1 MAASTG
7 PAENNTIAIQQV
19 ELGDTFNL
27 WRDVTNTATYK
38 INKLKIYDATTT
50 SSIAASIST
59 GGTLSLDLSDNVTK
73 GLTFQQPI
81 LFNSGVTFNGPV
93 TFNAETVTLN
103 ANIVTI
109 DDYNLVLGDTAAGSS
124 DAKIDAAGGGGLYI
138 NRGSGGTAE
147 WLWQTTQVHGIT
159 GVWRANSHIG
169 FSGATSGIYPHSG
182 GSLRVHGSGL
192 QIDGGST
199 SDHGVMFNL
208 TSTGVAGTT
217 SGRTIEFSRYSPSG
231 STAFIRVL
239 NGSTYGSQPFV
250 NIPSGANRKRVTQT
264 GHGFSFGMPV
274 YINST
279 GAMYTIADCTSTEA
293 AEVVGVVSD
302 IIDANTFD
310 LTFIGEIF
318 GNFSNAL
325 LNASATLTPGAVY
338 YLSSSAGK
346 LNLTPANRSGQVH
359 KAVFIA
365 SGTNSAVVLPFT
377 GGLLAEDVQIITA
390 TTVGTTI
397 NQHNKF
403 RVGDALR
410 FKNGSS
416 GLSYAYTGI
425 AGHTYATYTD
435 GIYVKS
441 QANSEAE
448 AEVIGIVTS
457 VSPIILGAVDTKV
470 NYRFTMATNGYM
482 SVGVGGICASNGGVE
497 GNMVAGVQYFLNTDC
512 AGTTQALEDDTSP
525 SFTDTPPSLVG
536 RVRKPIAFSVSTTG
550 AQLINYR
557 GDINNSGQYPF
568 TGYTGSSPDFTDMPI
583 GSIVMGTTGSTLS
596 PNTGVTL
603 YYHNSGALDGEY
615 GVYLNT
621 SATGTRINGTWKT
634 RGRAIDRSGAG
645 VTAYHLC
652 QRIS

>member
-199 SDHGVMFNL
+199 SDHGVLFNL

-250 NIPSGANRKRVTQT
+250 NIPAGANRKRVTQAR
-264 GHGFSFGMPV
+264 SR
-274 YINST
+274 
-279 GAMYTIADCTSTEA
+279 
-293 AEVVGVVSD
+293 
-302 IIDANTFD
+302 
-310 LTFIGEIF
+310 IF
-318 GNFSNAL
+318 VWNACLYKLYWCAVHHCRFHIYGNRRSC
-325 LNASATLTPGAVY
+325 GCCIRH
-338 YLSSSAGK
+338 
-346 LNLTPANRSGQVH
+346 NRR
-359 KAVFIA
+359 K
-365 SGTNSAVVLPFT
+365 
-377 GGLLAEDVQIITA
+377 
-390 TTVGTTI
+390 
-397 NQHNKF
+397 
-403 RVGDALR
+403 
-410 FKNGSS
+410 
-416 GLSYAYTGI
+416 
-425 AGHTYATYTD
+425 
-435 GIYVKS
+435 
-441 QANSEAE
+441 
-448 AEVIGIVTS
+448 
-457 VSPIILGAVDTKV
+457 
-470 NYRFTMATNGYM
+470 
-482 SVGVGGICASNGGVE
+482 
-497 GNMVAGVQYFLNTDC
+497 YF
-512 AGTTQALEDDTSP
+512 
-525 SFTDTPPSLVG
+525 
-536 RVRKPIAFSVSTTG
+536 
-550 AQLINYR
+550 
-557 GDINNSGQYPF
+557 
-568 TGYTGSSPDFTDMPI
+568 
-583 GSIVMGTTGSTLS
+583 
-596 PNTGVTL
+596 
-603 YYHNSGALDGEY
+603 
-615 GVYLNT
+615 
-621 SATGTRINGTWKT
+621 
-634 RGRAIDRSGAG
+634 
-645 VTAYHLC
+645 
-652 QRIS
+652 